1 MSARHCTGGEVSQPR
16 AVRGVC
22 LGLLV
27 DETGTAPIAESFQFR
42 TRPTVKSIEDRDR
55 QEQTYLLSPVL
66 RLSRTFRPITNVY
79 S

>member
-16 AVRGVC
+16 AVGRVYIR
-22 LGLLV
+22 V
-27 DETGTAPIAESFQFR
+27 DDTGTAPIAESFQFR
-42 TRPTVKSIEDRDR
+42 TRPTVKSMEDRDR